1 MINKAE
7 IDGNGNVVI
16 QEADNSVITI
26 NMNSPEEIRNFFI
39 DFQASLSQIPKQ
51 ILELMESKNSND
63 IEVDKG
69 ASIYLSLNFLF
80 GTGGFSGIS
89 GISFG
94 VTITNLTK
102 ENRFFNAPFFKLSI
116 PFEGNADTF
125 AMTDTMNHIVFPKKL
140 EYGEVV
146 SENYQIRPQSKD
158 IYDKLKAQDENA
170 TIQVIVSTTI
180 GEIYKSNEYKVSQL
194 LENFKY
200 AR

>member
-16 QEADNSVITI
+16 QDSDNSEITI
-26 NMNSPEEIRNFFI
+26 NMNNPEEIRKFFI
-39 DFQASLSQIPKQ
+39 DFQQQLNSIPKT
-51 ILELMESKNSND
+51 IIELMESKNTNEIKIDS
-63 IEVDKG
+63 G
-69 ASIYLSLNFLF
+69 ANVYLSLNFLM
-80 GTGGFSGIS
+80 SPGIVS

-116 PFEGNADTF
+116 PFEGNLDTF
-125 AMTDTMNHIVFPKKL
+125 AMTDTINKISFPKKL

-146 SENYQIRPQSKD
+146 SEAYLIRLNSKQ
-158 IYDKLKAQDENA
+158 IYDKVIAIDKDA
-170 TIQVIVSTTI
+170 TIQVITSTTI

-194 LENFKY
+194 LENFRY

>member
-16 QEADNSVITI
+16 QDSDNSEITI
-26 NMNSPEEIRNFFI
+26 NMNNPEEIRKFFI
-39 DFQASLSQIPKQ
+39 DFQQQLKSIPKT
-51 ILELMESKNSND
+51 IIELMESKNTNEIQIDS
-63 IEVDKG
+63 G
-69 ASIYLSLNFLF
+69 ANVYLSLNFLM
-80 GTGGFSGIS
+80 TPGIVT

-116 PFEGNADTF
+116 PFEGNLDTF
-125 AMTDTMNHIVFPKKL
+125 AMTDTISKISFPKKL

-146 SENYQIRPQSKD
+146 SEGYLIRLNSKE
-158 IYDKLKAQDENA
+158 IYDKVIAIDKDA
-170 TIQVIVSTTI
+170 TIQVITSTTI

-200 AR
+200 AK